1 MDKFWKDEVCRAD
14 TAFRTRHVDPGDVE
28 RWRKFK
34 ASLQQTVESWKV
46 WFRFIALD
54 GEQTNSF
61 KLINKVAISGIY
73 STTTVQV
80 PPFVHLPFH
89 IVVVIYLRQ
98 GADLGA
104 IASSL
109 FPALNTLKGWLQRIQ
124 ESASVEY
131 SNISLVPILRAKY
144 ELVKNKEL
152 CLTFFRRCVEFGE
165 MVAAS
170 SAPLINHNHLA
181 FSRVRSSTGLLE
193 RAMALETEA
202 PVVSAEN
209 DAPCQGPSSVQV
221 DV

>member
-14 TAFRTRHVDPGDVE
+14 TAFRTCRVDPGDVE
-28 RWRKFK
+28 RWRNFK

-46 WFRFIALD
+46 WFRSIALD
-54 GEQTNSF
+54 GEQIKSF
-61 KLINKVAISGIY
+61 RLINKVAISGIY
-73 STTTVQV
+73 STITVQV
-80 PPFVHLPFH
+80 PLFVHLPFH

-144 ELVKNKEL
+144 ELVKNKDL

-165 MVAAS
+165 MVAES
-170 SAPLINHNHLA
+170 SAPLINRLA

-193 RAMALETEA
+193 RAMALETEVS
-202 PVVSAEN
+202 VVSAEN
-209 DAPCQGPSSVQV
+209 DSPSQGPSSVQV